1 MGNVRYLVSGDC
13 AVTVEFG
20 NEISPE
26 INRKIRAF
34 KIALE
39 KEQIEGIVETVPTY
53 RSLLVVYKPE
63 VIRFSALTG
72 ALRRG
77 DGTGPCE
84 CGRA

>member
-39 KEQIEGIVETVPTY
+39 KEQI
-53 RSLLVVYKPE
+53 
-63 VIRFSALTG
+63 
-72 ALRRG
+72 
-77 DGTGPCE
+77 
-84 CGRA
+84 